1 MKPIATALLLALLS
15 GCAPPC
21 GQVCRKVL
29 DCGLDSERVSRDE
42 CELSCTQEEQLYES
56 WDNPDIQAA
65 YDDHRRCLLSSSC
78 DEIAAGE
85 CYNELEEL
93 FVF

>member
-1 MKPIATALLLALLS
+1 MKPIATALLLTLLS

-29 DCGLDSERVSRDE
+29 DCGLDSERVSQNE
-42 CELSCTQEEQLYES
+42 CELACTQEEQLYDS
-56 WDNPDIQAA
+56 WDNPEIEAA
-65 YDDHRRCLLSSSC
+65 YNDHLRCIVSSSC
-78 DEIAAGE
+78 DEIAAGQ
-85 CYNELEEL
+85 CYEGVEEL